1 MAMVESDQELG
12 FDREYSLKAAFTRD
26 SGRVFLTGIDAL
38 VRLPL
43 MQKRLDEML
52 GLNTAGFISGYR
64 GSPLGG
70 YDQALWRHKALL
82 AERDIHFEPG
92 VNEDLGATNIWG
104 TQLLDHYRQHAT
116 RDGVFSIWYG
126 KGHGVDRTADVFRQA
141 NVQGTSRHGGV
152 LALCGDDH
160 TAESS
165 MFSHNTDQIFESV
178 MMPLLFPASI
188 DEYLTLGLAGIALS
202 RFSGLW
208 VGFKTITETV
218 EAGASLQVPGL
229 PSFVTP
235 TDFQVPV
242 HGLNYDPNLN
252 WPAERL
258 EYERRMLEE
267 RLPAAQAWAYAN
279 RIDRTIV
286 DAPRKQFGIVTV
298 GKAHGD
304 LLEALQ
310 LLELSEDDLRKA
322 GISVYKVAMTWP
334 LEPRGISEFCR
345 GMDRVLVVEEKRPLV
360 EAQLKSLLYGWR
372 DSERPTVSGKKGS
385 DGTDYLPAIWGF
397 GPDRVADVL
406 VRWLADTDF
415 GRELAAVAER
425 NLAGGSCMA
434 TAKVGGLL
442 AREPVFCA
450 GCPHNTST
458 KLPEGSLGSAGI
470 GCHIMA
476 LGKGLR
482 TDTYSHMGGE
492 GAQWVGL
499 HRFSSESH
507 IFQNMG
513 DGTYNHSGI
522 LAIRQAVASKVN
534 ITYKIL
540 LNDAVAMTGGQPADG
555 EVNAP
560 TVAAQLAAEGVGTVV
575 LLSENPEYWEQN
587 RDQLPPKVE
596 ILPRSELDA
605 VQRRLRETPGVT
617 AIIYE
622 QVCAAEKRRRRKKG
636 QMEDPSTRLLINH
649 RVCEGCGDCS
659 VQSSCI
665 AVEPLETPYGR
676 KRQINQSS
684 CNKDMRCADG
694 FCPSFVSVEGGEL
707 RKPPVDALARSLDK
721 AIANLPPAPRA
732 DLAAPQSILVGGIG
746 GSGVLTVAALLGM
759 AAHLEE
765 KGSTTLYFTGLS
777 QKNGAVVAHVK
788 VANTPGDITT
798 ARIRDGSADV
808 LLGCDMV
815 TAASQRAKFAAGQLR
830 AVVNTAEV
838 PVAAF
843 IRDNDLAFPADAT
856 TASIESLCRDY
867 FSFDANRYAQA
878 LFGDTVASNLL
889 LLGYA
894 CQRGL
899 LPVGQAALERA
910 IELNGVAVESN
921 LRAFRAGRLLV
932 VDPGEVKALLTP
944 AQPVQ
949 VMEPAEAPLA
959 LVERLAS
966 ELAEYQNAGYAER
979 FRQAIAKLQQAESR
993 LGLDDGSLSRDAA
1006 RSLFKAMAYKD
1017 EYEVARLYSGEDFR
1031 RQLDETFTGG
1041 YRLKFH
1047 MAPPLLARPDSSGR
1061 IRKLVF
1067 GPWMARLL
1075 PLLARGKVLRGTPLD
1090 PFGYTSERRAER
1102 AWAVEVAAAFDRVA
1116 ASLGHEDLGAARELL
1131 SLPQQVRGYGH
1142 VREQKMQGVRERWDA
1157 LLDHFTGSGG
1167 TPRAVSA
1174 PSAGRVRRVP
1184 TRETRRA
1191 ARVAHS

>member
-1 MAMVESDQELG
+1 MAMVEGDQELG
-12 FDREYSLKAAFTRD
+12 FDTEYSLKAAFTRE

-43 MQKRLDEML
+43 MQKRMDEL
-52 GLNTAGFISGYR
+52 AGLNTAGFISGYR

-70 YDQALWRHKALL
+70 YDQALWRHKKLL
-82 AERDIHFEPG
+82 AGHDIHFEPG
-92 VNEDLGATNIWG
+92 INEDLGATNIWG
-104 TQLLDHYRQHAT
+104 TQLVDHYRKQAT

-141 NVQGTSRHGGV
+141 NVQGTAKLGGV

-208 VGFKTITETV
+208 VGFKAITETV
-218 EAGASLQVPGL
+218 EAGASLVVPGL
-229 PSFVTP
+229 PQFTIP
-235 TDFQVPV
+235 ADFPIPP
-242 HGLNYDPNLN
+242 HGLNYDPHLN

-267 RLPAAQAWAYAN
+267 RLPAAQAFAYAN
-279 RIDRTIV
+279 RLDKTTHEARHK
-286 DAPRKQFGIVTV
+286 RFGIVTV

-304 LLEALQ
+304 LLEALK
-310 LLELSEDDLRKA
+310 LLNLSEEDLHEA
-322 GISVYKVAMTWP
+322 GISIFKVAMSWP
-334 LEPRGISEFCR
+334 LEPKGIGEFVD
-345 GMDRVLVVEEKRPLV
+345 GMERLLVVEEKRPLV
-360 EAQLKSLLYGWR
+360 EDQLKNLLYGWDDGR
-372 DSERPTVSGKKGS
+372 RPKVVGKKDLNG
-385 DGTDYLPAIWGF
+385 DDLLPAIWGF
-397 GPDRVADVL
+397 GPDQVAKAIA
-406 VRWLADTDF
+406 RWLADTD
-415 GRELAAVAER
+415 LAEKLLPLAEK
-425 NLAGGSCMA
+425 LGGNVP
-434 TAKVGGLL
+434 AKACGLL
-442 AREPVFCA
+442 AREPIFCA

-492 GAQWVGL
+492 GAHWVGL
-499 HRFSSESH
+499 HRFSSAEH

-513 DGTYNHSGI
+513 DGTYNHSGL

-555 EVNAP
+555 EVTAP
-560 TVAAQLAAEGVGTVV
+560 SLAAQLLAEGVGEVV
-575 LLSENPEYWEQN
+575 LLSENPNHW
-587 RDQLPPKVE
+587 RDHRSLLPAQVKV
-596 ILPRSELDA
+596 LDRSELDA

-622 QVCAAEKRRRRKKG
+622 QVCAAEKRRRRKKK
-636 QMEDPSTRLLINH
+636 QMVDPAQRLLINQ

-694 FCPSFVSVEGGEL
+694 FCPSFVTVEGGEL
-707 RKPPVDALARSLDK
+707 KKPPVQSLAESLDS
-721 AIANLPPAPRA
+721 AIAKLPVAHTAVLEQP
-732 DLAAPQSILVGGIG
+732 LSILVAGIG

-759 AAHLEE
+759 AAHLED

-788 VANTPGDITT
+788 VGASPESITT
-798 ARIRDGSADV
+798 ARIRDGAAEL

-815 TAASQRAKFAAGQLR
+815 TAAGQRPKFATGKMR
-830 AVVNTAEV
+830 ALVNTAEV

-843 IRDNDLAFPADAT
+843 VRDNELAFPADAT
-856 TASIESLCRDY
+856 EQSIESLCAEY
-867 FSFDANRYAQA
+867 YAFDANKYAQA
-878 LFGDTVASNLL
+878 LFGDTVASNLMIM
-889 LLGYA
+889 GFA
-894 CQRGL
+894 CQKGL
-899 LPVGQAALERA
+899 LPIGEAALERA
-910 IELNGVAVESN
+910 IELNGVAVENN
-921 LRAFRAGRLLV
+921 LRAFRAGRLLA
-932 VDPGEVKALLTP
+932 VDPRAIEKLAVP
-944 AQPVQ
+944 AQPVKLI
-949 VMEPAEAPLA
+949 EPQES
-959 LVERLAS
+959 VEQLIARLAT
-966 ELAEYQNAGYAER
+966 ELSEYQNAAYAHQFTHRIEPLHR
-979 FRQAIAKLQQAESR
+979 AE
-993 LGLDDGSLSRDAA
+993 LSLRGTTGELTRTAA
-1006 RSLFKAMAYKD
+1006 NSLYKAMAYKD
-1017 EYEVARLYSGEDFR
+1017 EYEVARLYSGEDFQ
-1031 RQLDETFTGG
+1031 RQLRETFSGD
-1041 YRLKFH
+1041 YSLKFH

-1061 IRKLVF
+1061 VRKMQF
-1067 GPWMARLL
+1067 GPWMGKLM
-1075 PLLARGKVLRGTPLD
+1075 PLLAKGKVLRGTLMD
-1090 PFGYTSERRAER
+1090 VFGYSGERRAER
-1102 AWAVEVAAAFDRVA
+1102 DWARQVARAVEGIAAQLNTDNIAQ
-1116 ASLGHEDLGAARELL
+1116 ARELL
-1131 SLPQQVRGYGH
+1131 EIPLQVRGYGH
-1142 VREQKMQGVRERWDA
+1142 VREQKFSQVQGRWQELYEVFVDR
-1157 LLDHFTGSGG
+1157 SGDRV
-1167 TPRAVSA
+1167 TVST
-1174 PSAGRVRRVP
+1174 SQ
-1184 TRETRRA
+1184 
-1191 ARVAHS
+1191 

>member
-1 MAMVESDQELG
+1 MAMVEGDQELG
-12 FDREYSLKAAFTRD
+12 FDTEYSLKAAFTRD

-43 MQKRLDEML
+43 MQKRMDEL
-52 GLNTAGFISGYR
+52 AGLNTAGFISGYR

-70 YDQALWRHKALL
+70 YDQALWRHKKLL
-82 AERDIHFEPG
+82 AGHDIHFEPG
-92 VNEDLGATNIWG
+92 INEDLGATNIWG
-104 TQLLDHYRQHAT
+104 TQLIDHYREQAT

-141 NVQGTSRHGGV
+141 NIQGTAKLGGV

-208 VGFKTITETV
+208 VGFKAITETV
-218 EAGASLQVPGL
+218 EAGASLVVPGL
-229 PSFVTP
+229 PQFTIP
-235 TDFQVPV
+235 ADFPIPAY
-242 HGLNYDPNLN
+242 GLNYDPHLN

-267 RLPAAQAWAYAN
+267 RLPAAQAFAYAN
-279 RIDRTIV
+279 RLDKTTHESDRK
-286 DAPRKQFGIVTV
+286 RFGIVTV

-310 LLELSEDDLRKA
+310 LLNLGEEDLCQA
-322 GISVYKVAMTWP
+322 GIAIFKVAMSWP
-334 LEPRGISEFCR
+334 LEPRAIGGFAD
-345 GMDRVLVVEEKRPLV
+345 GMERLLVVEEKRPLV
-360 EAQLKSLLYGWR
+360 EDQLKNLLYGWDDGR
-372 DSERPTVSGKKGS
+372 RPKVVGKKDLNG
-385 DGTDYLPAIWGF
+385 DDLLPAIWGF
-397 GPDRVADVL
+397 GPDQVAKAIA
-406 VRWLADTDF
+406 RWLADT
-415 GRELAAVAER
+415 ELAEKLIPLAEK
-425 NLAGGSCMA
+425 LGGNVPQRA
-434 TAKVGGLL
+434 QGLL
-442 AREPVFCA
+442 AREPIFCA

-492 GAQWVGL
+492 GAHWVGL
-499 HRFSSESH
+499 HRFSNAEH

-513 DGTYNHSGI
+513 DGTYNHSGL

-560 TVAAQLAAEGVGTVV
+560 SLAAQLLAEGVGQVV
-575 LLSENPEYWEQN
+575 LLSENPDHWREH
-587 RDQLPPKVE
+587 RAQLPAKVE
-596 ILPRSELDA
+596 VLDRSELDA

-622 QVCAAEKRRRRKKG
+622 QVCAAEKRRRRKKK
-636 QMEDPSTRLLINH
+636 QMVDPPKRLLINQ

-694 FCPSFVSVEGGEL
+694 FCPSFVTVEGGDL
-707 RKPPVDALARSLDK
+707 KKPPVQSLAESLDS
-721 AIANLPPAPRA
+721 AIVDLPTAPT
-732 DLAAPQSILVGGIG
+732 AALEQPLSILVAGIG

-759 AAHLEE
+759 AAHLED

-788 VANTPGDITT
+788 VGASPEAITT
-798 ARIRDGSADV
+798 ARIRDGAAEL

-815 TAASQRAKFAAGQLR
+815 TAAGQRPKFATGTMR
-830 AVVNTAEV
+830 ALVNTAEV

-843 IRDNDLAFPADAT
+843 VRDNELAFPADAT
-856 TASIESLCRDY
+856 QQSIESLCAEY
-867 FSFDANRYAQA
+867 FAFDANKYAQA
-878 LFGDTVASNLL
+878 LFGDSVASNLMIM
-889 LLGYA
+889 GFA
-894 CQRGL
+894 CQQGL
-899 LPVGQAALERA
+899 LPIGEAALERA
-910 IELNGVAVESN
+910 IQLNGVAVENN
-921 LRAFRAGRLLV
+921 LRAFRAGRLLAT
-932 VDPGEVKALLTP
+932 DPRAIEKLAVP
-944 AQPVQ
+944 AQPVK
-949 VMEPAEAPLA
+949 MIEPQESVEQLISRLGAE
-959 LVERLAS
+959 LV
-966 ELAEYQNAGYAER
+966 EYQNTAYAHQFNQR
-979 FRQAIAKLQQAESR
+979 IGRLHQAELALPGATGELTRSAAN
-993 LGLDDGSLSRDAA
+993 SLY
-1006 RSLFKAMAYKD
+1006 KAMAYKD
-1017 EYEVARLYSGEDFR
+1017 EYEVARLYGSEDFQ
-1031 RQLDETFTGG
+1031 RQLRETFSGDYT
-1041 YRLKFH
+1041 LKFH
-1047 MAPPLLARPDSSGR
+1047 MAPPLLARPDASGR
-1061 IRKLVF
+1061 VRKMQF
-1067 GPWMARLL
+1067 GPWMGRLM
-1075 PLLARGKVLRGTPLD
+1075 PLLARGKALRGSFMD
-1090 PFGYTSERRAER
+1090 VFGYTKERRVER
-1102 AWAVEVAAAFDRVA
+1102 DWARQVAQAIDWVT
-1116 ASLGHEDLGAARELL
+1116 ARLSADNLADAQELL
-1131 SLPQQVRGYGH
+1131 ELPQQVRGYGH
-1142 VREQKMQGVRERWDA
+1142 VREQKFAQVQERWEELFA
-1157 LLDHFTGSGG
+1157 RFARGSGDQA
-1167 TPRAVSA
+1167 TV
-1174 PSAGRVRRVP
+1174 
-1184 TRETRRA
+1184 A
-1191 ARVAHS
+1191 AS

>member
-1 MAMVESDQELG
+1 MAMVEGDQELG
-12 FDREYSLKAAFTRD
+12 FDTEYSLKAAFTRE

-43 MQKRLDEML
+43 MQKRMDEL
-52 GLNTAGFISGYR
+52 AGLNTAGFISGYR

-70 YDQALWRHKALL
+70 YDQALWRHKKLL
-82 AERDIHFEPG
+82 ASHDIHFEPG
-92 VNEDLGATNIWG
+92 INEDLGATNIWG
-104 TQLLDHYRQHAT
+104 TQLVDHYRKQAT

-141 NVQGTSRHGGV
+141 NVQGTAKLGGV

-208 VGFKTITETV
+208 VGFKAITETV
-218 EAGASLQVPGL
+218 EAGASLVVPGL
-229 PSFVTP
+229 PQFTIP
-235 TDFQVPV
+235 ADFPIPA
-242 HGLNYDPNLN
+242 HGLNYDPHLN

-267 RLPAAQAWAYAN
+267 RLPAAQAFAYAN
-279 RIDRTIV
+279 RLDKTTHEAGHKR
-286 DAPRKQFGIVTV
+286 FGIVTV

-304 LLEALQ
+304 LLEALK
-310 LLELSEDDLRKA
+310 LLNLSEEDLHEA
-322 GISVYKVAMTWP
+322 GISIFKVAMSWP
-334 LEPRGISEFCR
+334 LEPKGIGEFVD
-345 GMDRVLVVEEKRPLV
+345 GMERLLVVEEKRPLV
-360 EAQLKSLLYGWR
+360 EDQLKNLLYGWDDGR
-372 DSERPTVSGKKGS
+372 RPKVVGKKDLNG
-385 DGTDYLPAIWGF
+385 DDLLPAIWGF
-397 GPDRVADVL
+397 GPDQVAKAIA
-406 VRWLADTDF
+406 RWLADTD
-415 GRELAAVAER
+415 LAEKLLPLAEK
-425 NLAGGSCMA
+425 LGGNVP
-434 TAKVGGLL
+434 AKACGLL
-442 AREPVFCA
+442 AREPIFCA

-492 GAQWVGL
+492 GAHWVGL
-499 HRFSSESH
+499 HRFSSTEH

-513 DGTYNHSGI
+513 DGTYNHSGL

-560 TVAAQLAAEGVGTVV
+560 SLAAQLLAEGVGEVI
-575 LLSENPEYWEQN
+575 LLSENPDYWREH
-587 RDQLPPKVE
+587 RSLLPAQFKV
-596 ILPRSELDA
+596 LDRSELDA

-622 QVCAAEKRRRRKKG
+622 QVCAAEKRRRRKKK
-636 QMEDPSTRLLINH
+636 QMVDPAQRLLINQ

-694 FCPSFVSVEGGEL
+694 FCPSFVTVEGGEL
-707 RKPPVDALARSLDK
+707 KKPPVQSLAESLDS
-721 AIANLPPAPRA
+721 AIAKLPVAHT
-732 DLAAPQSILVGGIG
+732 AALEQPLSILVAGIG

-759 AAHLEE
+759 AAHLED

-788 VANTPGDITT
+788 VGASPESITT
-798 ARIRDGSADV
+798 ARIRDGAAEL

-815 TAASQRAKFAAGQLR
+815 TAAGQRQKFATDKMR
-830 AVVNTAEV
+830 ALVNTAEV

-843 IRDNDLAFPADAT
+843 VRDNELAFPADAT
-856 TASIESLCRDY
+856 QQSIESLCAEY
-867 FSFDANRYAQA
+867 YAFDANKYAQA
-878 LFGDTVASNLL
+878 LFGDTVASNLMIM
-889 LLGYA
+889 GFA
-894 CQRGL
+894 CQKGL
-899 LPVGQAALERA
+899 LPIGEAALERA
-910 IELNGVAVESN
+910 IELNGVAVDNN
-921 LRAFRAGRLLV
+921 LRAFRAGRLLAI
-932 VDPGEVKALLTP
+932 DPRAIEKLAVP
-944 AQPVQ
+944 AQPVKLI
-949 VMEPAEAPLA
+949 EPQES
-959 LVERLAS
+959 VEQLIARLAA
-966 ELAEYQNAGYAER
+966 ELSEYQNAAYAHQFTRRIEPLHR
-979 FRQAIAKLQQAESR
+979 AE
-993 LGLDDGSLSRDAA
+993 LSLRDTTGELTRTAA
-1006 RSLFKAMAYKD
+1006 NSLYKAMAYKD
-1017 EYEVARLYSGEDFR
+1017 EYEVARLYSGEDFQ
-1031 RQLDETFTGG
+1031 RQLRETFSGEYT
-1041 YRLKFH
+1041 LKFH
-1047 MAPPLLARPDSSGR
+1047 MAPPLLARPDSSGTV
-1061 IRKLVF
+1061 RKMQF
-1067 GPWMARLL
+1067 GPWMGKLM
-1075 PLLARGKVLRGTPLD
+1075 PLLAKGKVLRGTLMD
-1090 PFGYTSERRAER
+1090 VFGYSGERRAER
-1102 AWAVEVAAAFDRVA
+1102 DWARQVALAVEGITAQLNTDNIAQ
-1116 ASLGHEDLGAARELL
+1116 ARELL
-1131 SLPQQVRGYGH
+1131 AIPLQVRGYGH
-1142 VREQKMQGVRERWDA
+1142 VREQKFSQVQGRWQELYELFVD
-1157 LLDHFTGSGG
+1157 GSDD
-1167 TPRAVSA
+1167 
-1174 PSAGRVRRVP
+1174 RVTVP
-1184 TRETRRA
+1184 T
-1191 ARVAHS
+1191 S

>member
-1 MAMVESDQELG
+1 MAMVEGDQELG
-12 FDREYSLKAAFTRD
+12 FDTEYSLKAAFTRD

-43 MQKRLDEML
+43 MQKRMDEL
-52 GLNTAGFISGYR
+52 AGLNTAGFVSGYR

-70 YDQALWRHKALL
+70 YDQALWRHKKLL
-82 AERDIHFEPG
+82 AEHDIHFEPG
-92 VNEDLGATNIWG
+92 INEDLGATNIWG
-104 TQLLDHYRQHAT
+104 TQLIDHYRKQAT

-141 NVQGTSRHGGV
+141 NIQGTAKLGGV

-208 VGFKTITETV
+208 VGFKAITETV
-218 EAGASLQVPGL
+218 EAGASLVVPSL
-229 PSFVTP
+229 PQFSIP
-235 TDFQVPV
+235 ADFPIPA
-242 HGLNYDPNLN
+242 HGLNYDPHLN

-267 RLPAAQAWAYAN
+267 RLPAARAFAYAN
-279 RIDRTIV
+279 RLDRTTHK
-286 DAPRKQFGIVTV
+286 AERKRFGIVTV

-310 LLELSEDDLRKA
+310 LLNLSEEDLRQA
-322 GISVYKVAMTWP
+322 GIAIYKVAMSWP
-334 LEPRGISEFCR
+334 LEPRGIGEFAD
-345 GMDRVLVVEEKRPLV
+345 GMERLLVVEEKRPLV
-360 EAQLKSLLYGWR
+360 EDQLKNLLYGWEDGR
-372 DSERPTVSGKKGS
+372 RPKVVGKKDLNGE
-385 DGTDYLPAIWGF
+385 DLLPAIWGF
-397 GPDRVADVL
+397 GPDQVAKAIA
-406 VRWLADTDF
+406 RWLADTD
-415 GRELAAVAER
+415 LAQRLIPLAEK
-425 NLAGGSCMA
+425 LGGNVPQRA
-434 TAKVGGLL
+434 QGLL
-442 AREPVFCA
+442 AREPIFCA

-492 GAQWVGL
+492 GAHWVGL
-499 HRFSSESH
+499 YRFSSAEH

-513 DGTYNHSGI
+513 DGTYNHSGL

-560 TVAAQLAAEGVGTVV
+560 SLAAQLLAEGVGEVV
-575 LLSENPEYWEQN
+575 LLSENPDHWHQH
-587 RDQLPPKVE
+587 RGQLPAKVE
-596 ILPRSELDA
+596 VLDRSELDA

-622 QVCAAEKRRRRKKG
+622 QVCAAEKRRRRKKKL
-636 QMEDPSTRLLINH
+636 MVDPPKRLLINQ

-665 AVEPLETPYGR
+665 AVEPLETLYGR

-694 FCPSFVSVEGGEL
+694 FCPSFVTVEGGEL
-707 RKPPVDALARSLDK
+707 KKPPVQSLAESLDA
-721 AIANLPPAPRA
+721 AIVSLP
-732 DLAAPQSILVGGIG
+732 AAPVAALEQPLSILVAGIG

-759 AAHLEE
+759 AAHLED

-788 VANTPGDITT
+788 VGARPEAITT
-798 ARIRDGSADV
+798 ARIRDGAAEL

-815 TAASQRAKFAAGQLR
+815 TAAGQRPKFATGKMR
-830 AVVNTAEV
+830 ALVNTAEV

-843 IRDNDLAFPADAT
+843 VRNNELAFPADT
-856 TASIESLCRDY
+856 TQQSIESLCAEY
-867 FSFDANRYAQA
+867 FAFDANKYAQA
-878 LFGDTVASNLL
+878 LFGDTVASNLMIM
-889 LLGYA
+889 GFA
-894 CQRGL
+894 CQKGL
-899 LPVGQAALERA
+899 LPIGEAALERA
-910 IELNGVAVESN
+910 IELNGVAVENN
-921 LRAFRAGRLLV
+921 LRAFRAGRLLAT
-932 VDPGEVKALLTP
+932 DPRAIEKLAVP
-944 AQPVQ
+944 AQPVK
-949 VMEPAEAPLA
+949 MIEPQES
-959 LVERLAS
+959 VEQLIARLSS
-966 ELAEYQNAGYAER
+966 ELSEYQNAAYA
-979 FRQAIAKLQQAESR
+979 RQFTQSIAPLQRAESALAGTAGELTR
-993 LGLDDGSLSRDAA
+993 TAA
-1006 RSLFKAMAYKD
+1006 NSLFKAMAYKD
-1017 EYEVARLYSGEDFR
+1017 EYEVARLYSGEDFQ
-1031 RQLDETFTGG
+1031 RQLRETFSGD
-1041 YRLKFH
+1041 YSLKFH
-1047 MAPPLLARPDSSGR
+1047 MAPPVLARPDASGR
-1061 IRKLVF
+1061 VRKMQF
-1067 GPWMARLL
+1067 GPWMGRLM
-1075 PLLARGKVLRGTPLD
+1075 PLLARGKVLRGTVLD
-1090 PFGYTSERRAER
+1090 VFGYTKERRAER
-1102 AWAVEVAAAFDRVA
+1102 DWARQVAQAVESVAAQLSTDNIA
-1116 ASLGHEDLGAARELL
+1116 AARELL
-1131 SLPQQVRGYGH
+1131 EIPMQVRGYGH
-1142 VREQKMQGVRERWDA
+1142 VREQKFALVQERWQK
-1157 LLDHFTGSGG
+1157 LFTQFSARNGVEE
-1167 TPRAVSA
+1167 PAAVS
-1174 PSAGRVRRVP
+1174 
-1184 TRETRRA
+1184 
-1191 ARVAHS
+1191 

>member
-43 MQKRLDEML
+43 MQKQLDEQA

-70 YDQALWRHKALL
+70 YDQTLWRHKKLL

-92 VNEDLGATNIWG
+92 INEDLGATNIWG
-104 TQLLDHYRQHAT
+104 TQLLDHYRQQAT

-126 KGHGVDRTADVFRQA
+126 KGHGVDRSADVFRQA
-141 NVQGTSRHGGV
+141 NIQGTSKLGGV

-178 MMPLLFPASI
+178 MMPLLFPATI

-218 EAGASLQVPGL
+218 ESGASIVVPSL
-229 PSFVTP
+229 PNFVLPESFP
-235 TDFQVPV
+235 IPA
-242 HGLNYDPNLN
+242 HGLNYDPHLN
-252 WPAERL
+252 WPAERM

-267 RLPAAQAWAYAN
+267 RLPAARAFAYAN
-279 RIDRTIV
+279 KLDKTIV
-286 DAPRKQFGIVTV
+286 DAPQKRFGIVTV

-304 LLEALQ
+304 LLEALK
-310 LLELSEDDLRKA
+310 LLELTEQDLLAA
-322 GISVYKVAMTWP
+322 GISLHKVAMSWP
-334 LEPRGISEFCR
+334 LEPRGMTEFAR
-345 GMDRVLVVEEKRPLV
+345 GMQRVLVVEEKRPLV
-360 EAQLKSLLYGWR
+360 EDQMKNLFYSWA
-372 DSERPTVSGKKGS
+372 DSERPKVVGKKDLEGN
-385 DGTDYLPAIWGF
+385 DLLPAIWGF
-397 GPDRVADVL
+397 GPDQVAKAIA
-406 VRWLADTDF
+406 RWLADT
-415 GRELAAVAER
+415 ELAEKLIPLAEK
-425 NLAGGSCMA
+425 LGSG
-434 TAKVGGLL
+434 TLQKAKGLL
-442 AREPVFCA
+442 AREPIFCA
-450 GCPHNTST
+450 GCPHNSST
-458 KLPEGSLGSAGI
+458 KLPEGSTGSAGI

-492 GAQWVGL
+492 GAHWVGL
-499 HRFSSESH
+499 HRFSSDKH

-513 DGTYNHSGI
+513 DGTYNHSGL
-522 LAIRQAVASKVN
+522 LAIRQAVASKIN

-555 EVNAP
+555 EVTVP
-560 TVAAQLAAEGVGTVV
+560 TLSRQLLAEGVGEVCLV
-575 LLSENPEYWEQN
+575 SENPDYWQSHRSLLPADIQIFH
-587 RDQLPPKVE
+587 RDD
-596 ILPRSELDA
+596 LDI
-605 VQRRLRETPGVT
+605 VQRKLRDTAGVT

-636 QMEDPSTRLLINH
+636 QMEDPARRLLINH

-665 AVEPLETPYGR
+665 AVEPLETEFGR
-676 KRQINQSS
+676 KRQVNQSS

-707 RKPPVDALARSLDK
+707 KKPALKSLAESIDEASRGLVDAPK
-721 AIANLPPAPRA
+721 
-732 DLAAPQSILVGGIG
+732 PQLGQPLSILVAGIG

-788 VANTPGDITT
+788 VGNKPEDITT
-798 ARIRDGSADV
+798 ARIRDGAADL

-815 TAASQRAKFAAGQLR
+815 TAAAQRTKFAAGKMKAL
-830 AVVNTAEV
+830 VNTAEI

-843 IRDNDLAFPADAT
+843 VRNNELAFPADE
-856 TASIESLCRDY
+856 TAQSIESVAGDY
-867 FSFDANRYAQA
+867 FALDANRYAEA
-878 LFGDTVASNLL
+878 LFGDTVAANLMMM
-889 LLGYA
+889 GYA
-894 CQRGL
+894 CQQGL
-899 LPVGQAALERA
+899 LPVSQAAIERA
-910 IELNGVAVESN
+910 VELNGVAVENN

-932 VDPGEVKALLTP
+932 ENPQAINQLLSP
-944 AQPVQ
+944 AQV
-949 VMEPAEAPLA
+949 VK
-959 LVERLAS
+959 LVEPQETTEQLVARLAR
-966 ELAEYQNAGYAER
+966 ELTEYQSPAYARRFTSTIEQLMAAER
-979 FRQAIAKLQQAESR
+979 RQPKA
-993 LGLDDGSLSRDAA
+993 DGELSRTAA
-1006 RSLFKAMAYKD
+1006 KSLFKAMAYKD
-1017 EYEVARLYSGEDFR
+1017 EYEVARLYSGEAFQ
-1031 RQLDETFTGG
+1031 RQLRDTFSGD
-1041 YRLKFH
+1041 YKLKFL
-1047 MAPPLLARPDSSGR
+1047 MAPPLFARPDASGK
-1061 IRKLVF
+1061 IRKISL
-1067 GPWMARLL
+1067 GPWLAKVL

-1090 PFGYTSERRAER
+1090 IFGYTAERRQER
-1102 AWAVEVAAAFDRVA
+1102 QWAHEVRQAVLAVA
-1116 ASLGHEDLGAARELL
+1116 RSLGAGNLDSALEMLAI
-1131 SLPQQVRGYGH
+1131 PQQVRGYGH
-1142 VREQKMQGVRERWDA
+1142 VRAAKFDGVRARWNTLKER
-1157 LLDHFTGSGG
+1157 FGTGDNGDG
-1167 TPRAVSA
+1167 AA
-1174 PSAGRVRRVP
+1174 AGS
-1184 TRETRRA
+1184 
-1191 ARVAHS
+1191 VAMR

>member
-1 MAMVESDQELG
+1 MAMVESDQELS

-38 VRLPL
+38 VRLPI
-43 MQKRLDEML
+43 MQKQMDEQA

-70 YDQALWRHKALL
+70 YDQALWRRKSLL

-92 VNEDLGATNIWG
+92 INEDLGATNIWG
-104 TQLLDHYRQHAT
+104 TQLLDHYRAQAT

-126 KGHGVDRTADVFRQA
+126 KGHGVDRSADVFRQA
-141 NVQGTSRHGGV
+141 NVQGTSRLGGV
-152 LALCGDDH
+152 LAMCGDDH

-178 MMPLLFPASI
+178 MMPLLFPATI
-188 DEYLTLGLAGIALS
+188 EEYLTLGLAGIALS

-218 EAGASLQVPGL
+218 ESGASILVPEVPQFVL
-229 PSFVTP
+229 PQ
-235 TDFQVPV
+235 DFPIPA

-267 RLPAAQAWAYAN
+267 RLPAAQAFAYAN
-279 RIDRTIV
+279 KLDKTIV
-286 DAPRKQFGIVTV
+286 EAPRKRFGIVTV

-310 LLELSEDDLRKA
+310 LLNLSVADLEKA
-322 GISVYKVAMTWP
+322 GISIYKVAMSWP
-334 LEPRGISEFCR
+334 LEPRGVREFAE
-345 GMDRVLVVEEKRPLV
+345 GMERLLVVEEKRPLV
-360 EAQLKSLLYGWR
+360 EDQLKNQLYHWPDDR
-372 DSERPTVSGKKGS
+372 RPKVVGKKDLGGN
-385 DGTDYLPAIWGF
+385 DLLPAVWGF
-397 GPDRVADVL
+397 GPDQVAKAIA
-406 VRWLADTDF
+406 RWLGDT
-415 GRELAAVAER
+415 ELAAR
-425 NLAGGSCMA
+425 LLPLAQKLGSNVP
-434 TAKVGGLL
+434 AKAQGLL
-442 AREPVFCA
+442 AREPIFCA

-492 GAQWVGL
+492 GAHWVGL
-499 HRFSSESH
+499 HRFSSAEH

-513 DGTYNHSGI
+513 DGTYNHSGL
-522 LAIRQAVASKVN
+522 LAIRQAVAAKVN

-560 TVAAQLAAEGVGTVV
+560 SLAAQLIAEGVGEVV
-575 LLSENPEYWEQN
+575 LLTENPDYWHAHRSE
-587 RDQLPPKVE
+587 LPAAVQ
-596 ILPRSELDA
+596 ILPRAELDA
-605 VQRRLRETPGVT
+605 VQRRLREVPGVT

-622 QVCAAEKRRRRKKG
+622 QVCAAEKRRRRKKK
-636 QMEDPSTRLLINH
+636 QMIDPPTRLLINH

-665 AVEPLETPYGR
+665 AVEPLETEFGR

-707 RKPPVDALARSLDK
+707 KKPPVQSLAESLDA
-721 AIANLPPAPRA
+721 AIAELPAAPQA
-732 DLAAPQSILVGGIG
+732 DLAQPLSILVAGIG

-759 AAHLEE
+759 AAHLEQ

-788 VANTPGDITT
+788 VAASPQDITT
-798 ARIRDGSADV
+798 ARIRDGAAEL

-815 TAASQRAKFAAGQLR
+815 TAAAQRAKFAQGSLR
-830 AVVNTAEV
+830 ALVNTAEV

-843 IRDNDLAFPADAT
+843 VRDLSEGGELAFPADAT
-856 TASIESLCRDY
+856 QESIESLSKDY
-867 FSFDANRYAQA
+867 FAFDANKYAQA
-878 LFGDTVASNLL
+878 LFGDTVASNLMI
-889 LLGYA
+889 LGYA
-894 CQRGL
+894 CQKGL
-899 LPVGQAALERA
+899 LPMGEAAMERA
-910 IELNGVAVESN
+910 IELNGVAVENN
-921 LRAFRAGRLLV
+921 LRAFRAGRLLAENPRAV
-932 VDPGEVKALLTP
+932 ESLAVP
-944 AQPVQ
+944 AQPVK
-949 VMEPAEAPLA
+949 
-959 LVERLAS
+959 LVEPQETVNQLLARLAD
-966 ELAEYQNAGYAER
+966 ELTEYQSAAYARVFRRAIERLRKAEQVLPQAGDTLTRTAA
-979 FRQAIAKLQQAESR
+979 Q
-993 LGLDDGSLSRDAA
+993 SLY
-1006 RSLFKAMAYKD
+1006 KAMAYKD
-1017 EYEVARLYSGEDFR
+1017 EYEVARLYSGADFK
-1031 RQLDETFTGG
+1031 RQLEETFTGK
-1041 YRLKFH
+1041 YRLRFH

-1061 IRKLVF
+1061 VRKMVL
-1067 GPWMARLL
+1067 GPWVGRLM
-1075 PLLARGKVLRGTPLD
+1075 PLLAKGKFLRGTVFDL
-1090 PFGYTSERRAER
+1090 FGYTAERRAER
-1102 AWAVEVAAAFDRVA
+1102 RW
-1116 ASLGHEDLGAARELL
+1116 AREVERAVHSVAEQLRSENLSRALELL
-1131 SLPQQVRGYGH
+1131 ELAQKVRGYGH
-1142 VREQKMQGVRERWDA
+1142 VREQKMADVQERWRELVA
-1157 LLDHFTGSGG
+1157 GFNSGG
-1167 TPRAVSA
+1167 KFVASAQVFAVDGGSQ
-1174 PSAGRVRRVP
+1174 
-1184 TRETRRA
+1184 
-1191 ARVAHS
+1191 

>member
-43 MQKRLDEML
+43 MQKKLDEL
-52 GLNTAGFISGYR
+52 AGLNTAGFISGYR

-70 YDQALWRHKALL
+70 YDQALWRHKKLL

-104 TQLLDHYRQHAT
+104 TQLLDHYRQQAT

-188 DEYLTLGLAGIALS
+188 EEYLTLGLAGIALS

-229 PSFVTP
+229 PSFHIP
-235 TDFQVPV
+235 ADFPIPA

-267 RLPAAQAWAYAN
+267 RLPAAQAFAYAN
-279 RIDRTIV
+279 GIDKSIV
-286 DAPRKQFGIVTV
+286 ESPRKQFGIVTV

-310 LLELSEDDLRKA
+310 LLELTEEDLRKA
-322 GISVYKVAMTWP
+322 GISIFKVAMTWP

-345 GMDRVLVVEEKRPLV
+345 GMERVLVVEEKRPLV
-360 EAQLKSLLYGWR
+360 EDQLKSLLYGWR
-372 DSERPTVSGKKGS
+372 DDERPTVSGKKGV
-385 DGTDYLPAIWGF
+385 DGADYLPAVWGF
-397 GPDRVADVL
+397 GPDRVADTI
-406 VRWLADTDF
+406 VRWLGDTAF
-415 GRELAAVAER
+415 GRQLAPVAER
-425 NLAGGSCMA
+425 NLSTGACKPA
-434 TAKVGGLL
+434 AKAKGLL

-499 HRFSSESH
+499 HRFSSAGH

-575 LLSENPEYWEQN
+575 LLSEQPEYWQQHKN
-587 RDQLPPKVE
+587 QLPSSVE
-596 ILPRSELDA
+596 VLHRSELDA

-636 QMEDPSTRLLINH
+636 QMEDPNTRLLINH

-665 AVEPLETPYGR
+665 AVEPLESPYGR
-676 KRQINQSS
+676 KRQVNQSS

-707 RKPPVDALARSLDK
+707 RKPPVDTLALSLDK
-721 AIANLPPAPRA
+721 AIEDLPAAPQS
-732 DLAAPQSILVGGIG
+732 DLAVPQSILVGGIG

-788 VANTPGDITT
+788 VAESPESITT
-798 ARIRDGSADV
+798 ARIRDGAAEV

-815 TAASQRAKFAAGQLR
+815 TAASQRAKFAVGRLR

-843 IRDNDLAFPADAT
+843 IRDNELAFPADAT
-856 TASIESLCRDY
+856 KESIESLCSDY
-867 FSFDANRYAQA
+867 SAFDANRYAQA
-878 LFGDTVASNLL
+878 LFGDTVASNLM

-894 CQRGL
+894 CQKGL
-899 LPVGQAALERA
+899 LPIGEAALERA

-932 VDPGEVKALLTP
+932 ANPGAVKALLTP

-949 VMEPAEAPLA
+949 LVEPAESATA
-959 LVERLAS
+959 LVERLAA
-966 ELAEYQNAGYAER
+966 ELVEYQDAAYGER
-979 FRQAIAKLQQAESR
+979 FRRAIQKLEQAEHR
-993 LGLDDGSLSRDAA
+993 LGRRDGSLVREAA
-1006 RSLFKAMAYKD
+1006 ASLFKAMAYKD
-1017 EYEVARLYSGEDFR
+1017 EYEVARLYSGVEFR
-1031 RQLDETFTGG
+1031 RQLQETFTGD
-1041 YRLKFH
+1041 YRVKFH

-1061 IRKLVF
+1061 IRKMVF
-1067 GPWMARLL
+1067 GPWLARLM
-1075 PLLARGKVLRGTPLD
+1075 PVLAKGKVLRGTLFD
-1090 PFGYTSERRAER
+1090 PFGYTAERRAER
-1102 AWAVEVAAAFDRVA
+1102 AWAGEVAGAIERVATSLSLESVEV
-1116 ASLGHEDLGAARELL
+1116 ARELL

-1142 VREQKMQGVRERWDA
+1142 VREQKMSAIRNRWNA
-1157 LLDHFTGSGG
+1157 LRDQFDGTGGAPKVLNEQAGG
-1167 TPRAVSA
+1167 RAT
-1174 PSAGRVRRVP
+1174 RVR
-1184 TRETRRA
+1184 TQESQEA
-1191 ARVAHS
+1191 AFVAHS

>member
-1 MAMVESDQELG
+1 MAMVEGDQELG
-12 FDREYSLKAAFTRD
+12 FDTEYSLKAAFTRD

-43 MQKRLDEML
+43 MQKRMDEL
-52 GLNTAGFISGYR
+52 AGLNTAGFISGYR

-70 YDQALWRHKALL
+70 YDQALWRHKKLL
-82 AERDIHFEPG
+82 AGHDIHFEPG
-92 VNEDLGATNIWG
+92 INEDLGATNIWG
-104 TQLLDHYRQHAT
+104 TQLIDHYREQAT

-141 NVQGTSRHGGV
+141 NIQGTAKLGGV

-208 VGFKTITETV
+208 VGFKAITETV
-218 EAGASLQVPGL
+218 EAGASLVVPGL
-229 PSFVTP
+229 PQFTIP
-235 TDFQVPV
+235 ADFPIPA
-242 HGLNYDPNLN
+242 HGLNYDPHLN

-267 RLPAAQAWAYAN
+267 RLPAAQAFAYAN
-279 RIDRTIV
+279 RLDKTTHESDRK
-286 DAPRKQFGIVTV
+286 RFGIVTV

-310 LLELSEDDLRKA
+310 LLNLGEEDLCQA
-322 GISVYKVAMTWP
+322 GIAIFKVAMSWP
-334 LEPRGISEFCR
+334 LEPRAIGGFAD
-345 GMDRVLVVEEKRPLV
+345 GMERLLVVEEKRPLV
-360 EAQLKSLLYGWR
+360 EDQLKNLLYGWDDGR
-372 DSERPTVSGKKGS
+372 RPKVVGKKDLNG
-385 DGTDYLPAIWGF
+385 DDLLPAVWGF
-397 GPDRVADVL
+397 GPDQVAKAIA
-406 VRWLADTDF
+406 RWLADT
-415 GRELAAVAER
+415 ELAEKLIPLAEK
-425 NLAGGSCMA
+425 LGGNVPQRA
-434 TAKVGGLL
+434 QGLL
-442 AREPVFCA
+442 AREPIFCA

-492 GAQWVGL
+492 GAHWVGL
-499 HRFSSESH
+499 HRFSNAEH

-513 DGTYNHSGI
+513 DGTYNHSGL

-560 TVAAQLAAEGVGTVV
+560 SLAAQLLAEGVGQVV
-575 LLSENPEYWEQN
+575 LLSENPDHWREH
-587 RDQLPPKVE
+587 RAQLPAKVE
-596 ILPRSELDA
+596 VLDRSELDA

-622 QVCAAEKRRRRKKG
+622 QVCAAEKRRRRKKK
-636 QMEDPSTRLLINH
+636 QMVDPPKRLLINQ

-694 FCPSFVSVEGGEL
+694 FCPSFVTVEGGDL
-707 RKPPVDALARSLDK
+707 KKPPVQSLAESLDS
-721 AIANLPPAPRA
+721 AIVDLPTAPT
-732 DLAAPQSILVGGIG
+732 AALEQPLSILVAGIG

-759 AAHLEE
+759 AAHLEG

-788 VANTPGDITT
+788 VGASPEAITT
-798 ARIRDGSADV
+798 ARIRDGAAEL

-815 TAASQRAKFAAGQLR
+815 TAAGQRPKFATGTMR
-830 AVVNTAEV
+830 ALVNTAEV

-843 IRDNDLAFPADAT
+843 VRDNELAFPADAT
-856 TASIESLCRDY
+856 QQSIESLCAEY
-867 FSFDANRYAQA
+867 FAFDANKYAQA
-878 LFGDTVASNLL
+878 LFGDTVASNLMIM
-889 LLGYA
+889 GFA
-894 CQRGL
+894 CQQGL
-899 LPVGQAALERA
+899 LPIGEAALERA
-910 IELNGVAVESN
+910 IQLNGVAVENN
-921 LRAFRAGRLLV
+921 LRAFRAGRLLAT
-932 VDPGEVKALLTP
+932 DPRAIEKLAVP
-944 AQPVQ
+944 AQPVKMIGPQ
-949 VMEPAEAPLA
+949 ESVEQLISRLGAE
-959 LVERLAS
+959 LV
-966 ELAEYQNAGYAER
+966 EYQNTAYAHQFNQR
-979 FRQAIAKLQQAESR
+979 IGRLHQAELALPGATGELTRSAAN
-993 LGLDDGSLSRDAA
+993 SLY
-1006 RSLFKAMAYKD
+1006 KAMAYKD
-1017 EYEVARLYSGEDFR
+1017 EYEVARLYGSEDFQ
-1031 RQLDETFTGG
+1031 RQLRETFSGDYT
-1041 YRLKFH
+1041 LKFH
-1047 MAPPLLARPDSSGR
+1047 MAPPLLARPDVSGR
-1061 IRKLVF
+1061 VRKMQF
-1067 GPWMARLL
+1067 GPWMGRLM
-1075 PLLARGKVLRGTPLD
+1075 PLLARGKALRGSFMD
-1090 PFGYTSERRAER
+1090 VFGYTKERRVER
-1102 AWAVEVAAAFDRVA
+1102 DWARQVAQAIDWVT
-1116 ASLGHEDLGAARELL
+1116 ARLSADNLADAQELL
-1131 SLPQQVRGYGH
+1131 ELPQQVRGYGH
-1142 VREQKMQGVRERWDA
+1142 VREQKFAQVQERWEELFA
-1157 LLDHFTGSGG
+1157 RFARGSGDQA
-1167 TPRAVSA
+1167 TV
-1174 PSAGRVRRVP
+1174 
-1184 TRETRRA
+1184 A
-1191 ARVAHS
+1191 AS

>member
-43 MQKRLDEML
+43 MQKRLDEL
-52 GLNTAGFISGYR
+52 AGLNTAGFISGYR

-70 YDQALWRHKALL
+70 YDQSLWRHKALL

-104 TQLLDHYRQHAT
+104 TQLLDHYRQQAT

-188 DEYLTLGLAGIALS
+188 EEYLTLGLAGIALS

-218 EAGASLQVPGL
+218 ESGASLQVPGL
-229 PSFVTP
+229 PN
-235 TDFQVPV
+235 FQVPADFPIPA
-242 HGLNYDPNLN
+242 HGLNYDPHLN

-267 RLPAAQAWAYAN
+267 RLPAAQAFAYAN
-279 RIDRTIV
+279 RLDRTV
-286 DAPRKQFGIVTV
+286 LDAPRKRFGIVTV

-304 LLEALQ
+304 LLEALH
-310 LLELSEDDLRKA
+310 LLKLTEADLQRA
-322 GISVYKVAMTWP
+322 GISIYKVAMSWP
-334 LEPRGISEFCR
+334 LEPRGMREFAA
-345 GMDRVLVVEEKRPLV
+345 GMERLLVVEEKRPLV
-360 EAQLKSLLYGWR
+360 EDQLKKLMYDWPDG
-372 DSERPTVSGKKGS
+372 ERPKVVGKKDLAGN
-385 DGTDYLPAIWGF
+385 DLLPAIWGF
-397 GPDRVADVL
+397 GPDQVAKAIA
-406 VRWLADTDF
+406 RWLGNT
-415 GRELAAVAER
+415 ELAAKLLPEAQKLGR
-425 NLAGGSCMA
+425 A
-434 TAKVGGLL
+434 TAEKASGLL

-499 HRFSSESH
+499 HRFSSAEH

-555 EVNAP
+555 EVSAP
-560 TVAAQLAAEGVGTVV
+560 SVAAQLVAEGVGTVV
-575 LLSENPEYWEQN
+575 LLSEQPEYWYQH
-587 RDQLPPKVE
+587 RDELPSSVE

-605 VQRRLRETPGVT
+605 VQLRLRETPGVT

-636 QMEDPSTRLLINH
+636 LMENPNTRLLINH

-707 RKPPVDALARSLDK
+707 RKPPVDALAQSLD
-721 AIANLPPAPRA
+721 AEIANLPPAPQTGL
-732 DLAAPQSILVGGIG
+732 DAPQSILVGGIG

-788 VANTPGDITT
+788 VADRPESITT
-798 ARIRDGSADV
+798 ARIRDGAADV

-815 TAASQRAKFAAGQLR
+815 TAASQRAKFAVGNLR

-843 IRDNDLAFPADAT
+843 IRDNELAFPADAT
-856 TASIESLCRDY
+856 QESIESLSRDY
-867 FSFDANRYAQA
+867 FAFDANRYAQA

-894 CQRGL
+894 CQQGL
-899 LPVGQAALERA
+899 LPISEAALERA

-932 VDPGEVKALLTP
+932 ANPDAVKALLTP

-949 VMEPAEAPLA
+949 IVEPEESPSA
-959 LVERLAS
+959 LVDRLAG
-966 ELAEYQNAGYAER
+966 ELAQYQNSAYAER
-979 FRQAIAKLQQAESR
+979 FRQTIGKLQGAES
-993 LGLDDGSLSRDAA
+993 LAGLAPGTLSREAA

-1031 RQLDETFTGG
+1031 RQLADTFTGS

-1061 IRKLVF
+1061 IRKLVL
-1067 GPWMARLL
+1067 GPWLTRLL
-1075 PLLARGKVLRGTPLD
+1075 PVLARGKVLRGTPFDL
-1090 PFGYTSERRAER
+1090 FGYTAERRAER
-1102 AWAVEVAAAFDRVA
+1102 AWAREVEGAIESVAAGLNRENQELA
-1116 ASLGHEDLGAARELL
+1116 LELL
-1131 SLPQQVRGYGH
+1131 SLPQRVRGYGH
-1142 VREQKMQGVRERWDA
+1142 VRQGKMEELRSRWKE
-1157 LLDHFTGSGG
+1157 LLESFTGSGG
-1167 TPRAVSA
+1167 SPRMVSA
-1174 PSAGRVRRVP
+1174 SAKRQVVRPRKP
-1184 TRETRRA
+1184 ETQEA
-1191 ARVAHS
+1191 AFAAHS

>member
-1 MAMVESDQELG
+1 MAMVEGDQELG
-12 FDREYSLKAAFTRD
+12 FDTEYSLKAAFTRD

-43 MQKRLDEML
+43 MQKRMDEL
-52 GLNTAGFISGYR
+52 AGLNTAGFISGYR

-70 YDQALWRHKALL
+70 YDQALWRHKKLL
-82 AERDIHFEPG
+82 AGHDIHFEPG
-92 VNEDLGATNIWG
+92 INEDLGATNIWG
-104 TQLLDHYRQHAT
+104 TQLVDHYREQAT

-141 NVQGTSRHGGV
+141 NIQGTAKLGGV

-208 VGFKTITETV
+208 VGFKAITETV
-218 EAGASLQVPGL
+218 EAGASLVVPSL
-229 PSFVTP
+229 PQFTIP
-235 TDFQVPV
+235 ADFPIPA
-242 HGLNYDPNLN
+242 HGLNYDPHLN

-267 RLPAAQAWAYAN
+267 RLPAAQAFAYVN
-279 RIDRTIV
+279 RLDKTTHESE
-286 DAPRKQFGIVTV
+286 RKRFGIVTV

-310 LLELSEDDLRKA
+310 LLNLSEEDLRQA
-322 GISVYKVAMTWP
+322 GIAIYKVAMSWP
-334 LEPRGISEFCR
+334 LEPRGISEFAD
-345 GMDRVLVVEEKRPLV
+345 GMERLLVVEEKRPLV
-360 EAQLKSLLYGWR
+360 EDQLKNLLYGWEDNR
-372 DSERPTVSGKKGS
+372 RPKVVGKKDLNGE
-385 DGTDYLPAIWGF
+385 DLLPAIWGF
-397 GPDRVADVL
+397 GPDQVAKAIT
-406 VRWLADTDF
+406 RWLADTD
-415 GRELAAVAER
+415 LAQRLIPLAEK
-425 NLAGGSCMA
+425 LGGNVPQRA
-434 TAKVGGLL
+434 QGLL
-442 AREPVFCA
+442 AREPIFCA

-492 GAQWVGL
+492 GAHWVGL
-499 HRFSSESH
+499 HRFSNAEH

-513 DGTYNHSGI
+513 DGTYNHSGL

-560 TVAAQLAAEGVGTVV
+560 SLAAQLLAEGVGVVV
-575 LLSENPEYWEQN
+575 LLSENPDHWHQH
-587 RDQLPPKVE
+587 RGQLPAKVE
-596 ILPRSELDA
+596 VLDRSELDA

-622 QVCAAEKRRRRKKG
+622 QVCAAEKRRRRKKKL
-636 QMEDPSTRLLINH
+636 MVDPPKRLLINQ

-694 FCPSFVSVEGGEL
+694 FCPSFVTIEGGEL
-707 RKPPVDALARSLDK
+707 KKPPVQSLAESLDS
-721 AIANLPPAPRA
+721 AIVDLPPAPV
-732 DLAAPQSILVGGIG
+732 AALEQPISILVAGIG

-759 AAHLEE
+759 AAHLED

-788 VANTPGDITT
+788 VGARPEAITT
-798 ARIRDGSADV
+798 ARIRDGAAEL

-815 TAASQRAKFAAGQLR
+815 TAAGQRPKFATGKMR
-830 AVVNTAEV
+830 ALVNTAEV

-843 IRDNDLAFPADAT
+843 VRDNELAFPADAT
-856 TASIESLCRDY
+856 QQSIESLCAEY
-867 FSFDANRYAQA
+867 FAFDANKYAQA
-878 LFGDTVASNLL
+878 LFGDTVASNLMIM
-889 LLGYA
+889 GFA
-894 CQRGL
+894 CQKGL
-899 LPVGQAALERA
+899 LPIGEAALERA
-910 IELNGVAVESN
+910 IELNGVAVENN
-921 LRAFRAGRLLV
+921 LRAFRAGRLLAT
-932 VDPGEVKALLTP
+932 DPRAIEKLAVP
-944 AQPVQ
+944 AQLVK
-949 VMEPAEAPLA
+949 MIEPQESVEQLIARLSRE
-959 LVERLAS
+959 LV
-966 ELAEYQNAGYAER
+966 EYQNAAYAHQFTQGIEHLYR
-979 FRQAIAKLQQAESR
+979 AELALAGTTGELTR
-993 LGLDDGSLSRDAA
+993 TAA
-1006 RSLFKAMAYKD
+1006 NSLFKAMAYKD
-1017 EYEVARLYSGEDFR
+1017 EYEVARLYSGEDFQ
-1031 RQLDETFTGG
+1031 RQLRETFSGD
-1041 YRLKFH
+1041 YSLKFH
-1047 MAPPLLARPDSSGR
+1047 MAPPLLARPDASGR
-1061 IRKLVF
+1061 VRKMQF
-1067 GPWMARLL
+1067 GPWMGRLM
-1075 PLLARGKVLRGTPLD
+1075 PLLARGKALRGSVLD
-1090 PFGYTSERRAER
+1090 VFGYTEERRAER
-1102 AWAVEVAAAFDRVA
+1102 DWARQVAQAVKSVAAQLSADNLA
-1116 ASLGHEDLGAARELL
+1116 EAQELL
-1131 SLPQQVRGYGH
+1131 ATPMQVRGYGH
-1142 VREQKMQGVRERWDA
+1142 VREQKFAQVQERWQQ
-1157 LLDHFTGSGG
+1157 LFTQFTAGNKEQA
-1167 TPRAVSA
+1167 PVAVS
-1174 PSAGRVRRVP
+1174 
-1184 TRETRRA
+1184 
-1191 ARVAHS
+1191 